1 MSRKE
6 FIMNMNL
13 NSNNGETNPKNKKLI
28 IAIITVAVFLSCS
41 CCCCGSALLFGSSDN
56 KDESE
61 SSSVST
67 SESESSETE
76 TSQSEESSEE
86 PTETATN
93 TPDDK
98 LNDLS
103 IGDSVTID
111 GVTVSVDS
119 VEPSESSFG
128 TPTFEVHI
136 TYKNNSGKSLS
147 ITPYDWHTI
156 LHTGSDM
163 AHVGGDASFHL
174 ETVKNGEEWSGIVSL
189 WDEEKPEKIKFESSS
204 LSKSATWLLP
214 VKEEPTTEAEKT
226 TNAPETKPTKEA
238 NENGANYKKLSDDGI
253 KIDFQG
259 NVNNDSTGNW
269 RLAKTSD
276 QFKIEE
282 YALDYY
288 NTYFES
294 DNEIHAVVNSANN
307 TTTEISVIFG
317 DVYVTIH
324 EYVNG
329 EENDADML
337 FSGAELGMYSV
348 NTDNGE
354 IQKVE

>member
-1 MSRKE
+1 
-6 FIMNMNL
+6 MNMNF
-13 NSNNGETNPKNKKLI
+13 NSNNGETKPKNKKLI
-28 IAIITVAVFLSCS
+28 IAVIAVAVFLSCS

-67 SESESSETE
+67 SESSETDEAE
-76 TSQSEESSEE
+76 TTDDTEEPTTEE
-86 PTETATN
+86 PTEAATN

-98 LNDLS
+98 LKNLS

-136 TYKNNSGKSLS
+136 TYKNDSGKSLS
-147 ITPYDWHTI
+147 ITPYDWQTV
-156 LHTGSDM
+156 LHTGSDK

-174 ETVKNGEEWSGIVSL
+174 ETVKDGEEWSGIVSL
-189 WDEEKPEKIKFESSS
+189 WDEDKPEKIKFESSS

-214 VKEEPTTEAEKT
+214 VKEEPTTEEETEEPTSESKT
-226 TNAPETKPTKEA
+226 EPTKDS
-238 NENGANYKKLSDDGI
+238 NKNGINNKKLSDDGI
-253 KIDFQG
+253 KIDFKG

-269 RLAKTSD
+269 RFAKTSGT
-276 QFKIEE
+276 FKIEE

-288 NTYFES
+288 NNYFES
-294 DNEIHAVVNSANN
+294 DNEIHAVINSTNN
-307 TTTEISVIFG
+307 TTTSIEIVLG
-317 DVYVTIH
+317 DVWVTVH
-324 EYVNG
+324 GYVNG
-329 EENDADML
+329 EENDADTL
-337 FSGAELGMYSV
+337 FSGDILEMYSV

-354 IQKVE
+354 IEKID